1 MNHLQNTSSGNVE
14 QAATCS
20 GFRLFQVLEQAGSLF
35 YMIDPLENTIISLP
49 AIEGGQSRE
58 IKKQKL
64 SRGTNRF

>member
-1 MNHLQNTSSGNVE
+1 
-14 QAATCS
+14 
-20 GFRLFQVLEQAGSLF
+20 LFQVLEQAGSLF

-64 SRGTNRF
+64 SRERTDYSTSRNWIRSMCARRRCAIQ